1 MLELGEHVHDGKAE
15 QSVYA
20 LISAGTQ
27 PAVHLLPDTE
37 LAKPLLSAPKKPL
50 HFWRSNAT
58 TGEALGCSP
67 STLFE
72 ACCCYGMWD
81 FSPSPG
87 AFINF
92 ARVSLL
98 DGVPTPCRSKS

>member
-20 LISAGTQ
+20 LISAGMQ
-27 PAVHLLPDTE
+27 PAVYLLPDID

-58 TGEALGCSP
+58 TGEAPCSP
-67 STLFE
+67 STPVE
-72 ACCCYGMWD
+72 ARCCWWT
-81 FSPSPG
+81 P
-87 AFINF
+87 
-92 ARVSLL
+92 LL
-98 DGVPTPCRSKS
+98 RA